1 MTKDNEKRLDGIID
15 TLLTQFETMNE
26 EMSFDAQ
33 KDLAETILALEKAK
47 VVGNPRIMNWGTV
60 NVHQAIDQGEISNTY
75 TNGGKI
81 NGN

>member
-1 MTKDNEKRLDGIID
+1 MTKRNEERVDGIID
-15 TLLTQFETMNE
+15 TFLTQFETMNE

-60 NVHQAIDQGEISNTY
+60 NVHQATDQGEISNTY
-75 TNGGKI
+75 TNGGKT

>member
-1 MTKDNEKRLDGIID
+1 MTKKNEERVDGIID
-15 TLLTQFETMNE
+15 VLLTQFETMNE

-60 NVHQAIDQGEISNTY
+60 NVHQATDQGEISNTY
-75 TNGGKI
+75 TNGGKT

>member
-1 MTKDNEKRLDGIID
+1 MTKDNEKRVDGIID

-26 EMSFDAQ
+26 EMSFNAQ

-60 NVHQAIDQGEISNTY
+60 NVHQATDQGEISNTY
-75 TNGGKI
+75 TNGGKT

>member
-1 MTKDNEKRLDGIID
+1 MTKRNEERVDGIID
-15 TLLTQFETMNE
+15 TLLTQFETMND

-60 NVHQAIDQGEISNTY
+60 NVHQATDLGEISNTY
-75 TNGGKI
+75 TNGGKT

>member
-1 MTKDNEKRLDGIID
+1 MTKDNEKRVDGIID

-33 KDLAETILALEKAK
+33 KDLAEAILALEKAK

-75 TNGGKI
+75 TNGGKT

>member
-1 MTKDNEKRLDGIID
+1 MIKRNEERVDGIID
-15 TLLTQFETMNE
+15 TLLTQFEIMDE
-26 EMSFDAQ
+26 ETSFDAQ

-60 NVHQAIDQGEISNTY
+60 NVHQTTDQGEISNTY
-75 TNGGKI
+75 TNGGKT

>member
-1 MTKDNEKRLDGIID
+1 MTKDNEKRVDKIVDI
-15 TLLTQFETMNE
+15 LLSQFETMHE

-60 NVHQAIDQGEISNTY
+60 NVHQATDQGEISNTY
-75 TNGGKI
+75 TNGGKT

>member
-1 MTKDNEKRLDGIID
+1 MTKDNEKRVDGIID

-60 NVHQAIDQGEISNTY
+60 NVHQATDQSEISNTY
-75 TNGGKI
+75 TNGGKT